1 MSDAQS
7 RHVDI
12 DNARLDEQRQV
23 MQEIIDADHCPFCR
37 ENLDKYHKQE
47 ILKEGEFWLVT
58 KNQWPY
64 DFTKVHLLLIYKQ
77 HATDLSELDP
87 ESGKELLELLQW
99 AQKEY
104 KIPGG
109 GWAMRFGDTDHSAG
123 TVAHI
128 HVQFIMPDLEHPEFK
143 PVRIKIGKSK

>member
-1 MSDAQS
+1 MTDQKTP
-7 RHVDI
+7 HVDLE
-12 DNARLDEQRQV
+12 NARLDEQRQV
-23 MQEIIDADHCPFCR
+23 MRDIIDAGHCPFCR

-64 DFTKVHLLLIYKQ
+64 DYTKVHLLLIYKQ
-77 HATDLSELDP
+77 HATDLSELNP

-109 GWAMRFGDTDHSAG
+109 GWAMRFGDTNHSAG

-128 HVQFIMPDLEHPEFK
+128 HVQFIMPDLEHPEYK
-143 PVRIKIGKSK
+143 PVRIKIGKG